1 MTRIVAYMLA
11 AAVASLL
18 VVSPAAAATL
28 PEGPGLAARYPGDR
42 GIAKDP
48 AVVFT
53 EDFEEGGLEAVL
65 QRWEN
70 IGNKDGKVLSLSRET
85 PPGSGGRWSL
95 QVTATL
101 GENQGGHLYRRLP
114 RPLDQAFVR
123 FYVRFPEEAGYIHHF
138 VHLGGYRPPT
148 SYAQGGAGVRPRG
161 DDRVTI
167 SIEPTGD
174 WGRYSAPGIWHLYAY
189 WHEMRGLSDGN
200 YWGNSLRPARPAVAS
215 AGRWQCVEVML
226 KMNSAP
232 DKHDGELAF
241 WLDGKLQAHFAP
253 GARQD
258 PSAFGV
264 ELVTEGGKPFQG
276 FRWRTNDDL
285 KINFLW
291 LLHYVTEQAAT
302 HNHVEHPNPVN
313 RVWFDDV
320 VVSSAYIGPMK
331 R

>member
-1 MTRIVAYMLA
+1 MTAVAVCFLMA
-11 AAVASLL
+11 ASLL
-18 VVSPAAAATL
+18 VVSPAVAGVL

-42 GIAKDP
+42 GIARDP
-48 AVVFT
+48 AVVLA
-53 EDFEEGGLEAVL
+53 EDFEEGSIEAVV

-70 IGNKDGKVLSLSRET
+70 IGNKDGRALSLSGEV
-85 PPGSGGRWSL
+85 PPGSSGRRSL
-95 QVTATL
+95 QITATL
-101 GENQGGHLYRRLP
+101 GENNGGHLYRRLA

-138 VHLGGYRPPT
+138 VHLGGYRPATP
-148 SYAQGGAGVRPRG
+148 YAQGGAGIRPRG
-161 DDRVTI
+161 DDRVTV

-174 WGRYSAPGIWHLYAY
+174 WGRYPPPGIWHLYTY

-200 YWGNSLRPARPAVAS
+200 YWGNSMRPAHPAVVP

-232 DKHDGELAF
+232 EKHDGELAL

-258 PSAFGV
+258 PGKEFGV
-264 ELVTEGGKPFQG
+264 EVVPEGGKAFPG

-302 HNHVEHPNPVN
+302 HNRVEHPNPIN

-320 VVSSAYIGPMK
+320 VVSSAYIGPIRK
-331 R
+331 